1 MARGIA
7 MICPQCGT
15 PSREGDRFC
24 EECGATL
31 ATPGE
36 RSSSATQMGAAI
48 EASSRLV
55 PLEGNGQSAY
65 DLGNRAVV
73 GRLDTCDLPINDRS
87 VSREHARLSRL
98 RDTYILEDLGST
110 NGTLVNGRRINES
123 VILRPGDV
131 VTFGSIEFRYEK
143 VSTEA
148 PSTQD
153 GGQGVAG
160 EEHVSGE
167 PAPGAAAAE
176 NLPPV
181 PTIFPPLDPFPAP
194 SEATEAQAGEGVP
207 EEQMPLQSDLAPSP
221 SAGPDTVRQLTVE
234 SRATAERLLR
244 LLDDLGSRLQENE
257 RMRNELEGRLR
268 GLAAGEEARTAARHA
283 LRDVP
288 PSSISQE
295 QVGSLEQ
302 VLAELTEHPR
312 DVEVLMRVGNH
323 ASVLAAAVNESRQLR
338 AVIEKISAALEGSA
352 PG

>member
-148 PSTQD
+148 PGPQD
-153 GGQGVAG
+153 GGQGVEA
-160 EEHVSGE
+160 EEQASGGPE
-167 PAPGAAAAE
+167 PGAATAE

-181 PTIFPPLDPFPAP
+181 PTSFPPLDP
-194 SEATEAQAGEGVP
+194 
-207 EEQMPLQSDLAPSP
+207 
-221 SAGPDTVRQLTVE
+221 
-234 SRATAERLLR
+234 
-244 LLDDLGSRLQENE
+244 
-257 RMRNELEGRLR
+257 
-268 GLAAGEEARTAARHA
+268 
-283 LRDVP
+283 
-288 PSSISQE
+288 
-295 QVGSLEQ
+295 
-302 VLAELTEHPR
+302 
-312 DVEVLMRVGNH
+312 
-323 ASVLAAAVNESRQLR
+323 
-338 AVIEKISAALEGSA
+338 
-352 PG
+352 